1 MKAARLKSTFL
12 GTVASCILVV
22 ATMSGGAVLNTN
34 RASAVFPGPF
44 PQCPAI
50 GWDLS
55 CEILIQI
62 NTDGSVTVLKDPGEG
77 SYDGVEDTLIG
88 VQNNSSFGIKS
99 MDLTGVGGAFAFD
112 GDGLCNIPTAIGPNT
127 STDNTTPTF
136 AGNTCN
142 YGPTKYEG
150 PGTSFTNYGVMT

>member
-34 RASAVFPGPF
+34 TASAVFPGPF

-55 CEILIQI
+55 CELLITI
-62 NTDGSVTVLKDPGEG
+62 NPDGTVTTLKDPGEG

-88 VQNNSSFGIKS
+88 VQNNYGFAIAS
-99 MDLTGVGGAFAFD
+99 MDLTGAGGPLVGPFNFD
-112 GDGLCNIPTAIGPNT
+112 GDGLCQIPA
-127 STDNTTPTF
+127 
-136 AGNTCN
+136 
-142 YGPTKYEG
+142 
-150 PGTSFTNYGVMT
+150 